1 MYNPILAF
9 LLFFISL
16 NSCKNL
22 DNSSYNKSPNIIF
35 IFADD
40 LGYGDI
46 SAFGAKDIL
55 TPNIDFIAENGIKF
69 TDFYSVSSV
78 CTPSRA
84 GMLTGRMPQRFGL
97 NGVLF
102 PDSHTGMPS
111 SEYTIAEL
119 LRDNGYKT
127 GVVGKWH
134 LGHKHDY
141 LPLQQGFDFFFGIPY
156 SNDMASTVYFRGND
170 VVDYYPDQTI
180 MTRRLTD
187 EAINFIDSNKKNNF
201 YLYLA
206 HPMPHVPIYASKSFI
221 GSSKRGLYGDVVQ
234 ELDWSVGKILN
245 KLDEL
250 NLLDN
255 TLVIFS
261 SDNGPW
267 LTMKEM
273 GGSAGKLRNG
283 KMYTFEGGMRVPT
296 VAMLKGYIP
305 EGIESRNIASQ
316 LDWFPTFA
324 SITNSEIP
332 KEIIID
338 GANIEELL
346 KGNSF
351 SYERD
356 YLFFDYERLEAYRK
370 GDWKIKLPYEGWP
383 GTWYKSSIE
392 PHDTLLF
399 NLKLDPGEK
408 NNIFDENK
416 ELAKSLIKS
425 MLKKYIEMGELPESI
440 VIRTDAD
447 ESHLIDLNID
457 K

>member
-9 LLFFISL
+9 FLFFIAL
-16 NSCKNL
+16 TSCKNL

-78 CTPSRA
+78 CSPSRA

-156 SNDMASTVYFRGND
+156 SNDMASTVYFGGND
-170 VVDYYPDQTI
+170 IVDYYPDQTI

-187 EAINFIDSNKKNNF
+187 EALNFIDSNKKITSIC
-201 YLYLA
+201 
-206 HPMPHVPIYASKSFI
+206 M
-221 GSSKRGLYGDVVQ
+221 
-234 ELDWSVGKILN
+234 
-245 KLDEL
+245 
-250 NLLDN
+250 LL
-255 TLVIFS
+255 IQC
-261 SDNGPW
+261 
-267 LTMKEM
+267 LTFQSMHL
-273 GGSAGKLRNG
+273 S
-283 KMYTFEGGMRVPT
+283 
-296 VAMLKGYIP
+296 
-305 EGIESRNIASQ
+305 
-316 LDWFPTFA
+316 
-324 SITNSEIP
+324 
-332 KEIIID
+332 
-338 GANIEELL
+338 LL
-346 KGNSF
+346 
-351 SYERD
+351 
-356 YLFFDYERLEAYRK
+356 
-370 GDWKIKLPYEGWP
+370 
-383 GTWYKSSIE
+383 
-392 PHDTLLF
+392 
-399 NLKLDPGEK
+399 
-408 NNIFDENK
+408 
-416 ELAKSLIKS
+416 
-425 MLKKYIEMGELPESI
+425 
-440 VIRTDAD
+440 
-447 ESHLIDLNID
+447 
-457 K
+457 